1 MSYLLYPLKRQY
13 IVWTLSVFITILLF
27 GLAFFFPDWKYALG
41 IPALVTLGLSLLGLN
56 DYRQTGRSIL
66 RSFPIAA
73 HIRFL
78 LEGIRPEIRQ
88 YFIEGDKEGT
98 PFGRDKRSIVYQRA
112 KNQLDKRPF
121 GTQYDVYKEGYEW
134 LNHSMVPKPVVKK
147 PFRVTVGGPYCKQ
160 PYSASILNISA
171 MSFGSLS
178 ANAIMALNEGA
189 KIGSF
194 AHDTGEGGVSKYHK
208 KHGGDLIWEIGS
220 SYFGCNDGNG
230 NFSRDHFKKNAA
242 LDQVKMIEIKLSQ
255 GAKPGHGGILPKAK
269 ITPEIAE
276 ARGIPL
282 NRDCVSPAY
291 HSAFSTPLELIE
303 FISQLRTLSK
313 GKPIGFKLCI
323 GHPWEFAAICK
334 AMIETGV
341 TPDFIVVDGAEGG
354 TGAAPL
360 EFTDHMG
367 MPLRE
372 GLSYV
377 HNMLIGLDLREHIK
391 LGASGKIVSGF
402 DMARAMA
409 LGADWCN
416 SARAF
421 MFALGCIQ
429 SQHCHTDECPVG
441 VATQNPLRT
450 RAIVVERKS
459 KRVTNYQKA
468 TVKALAELVA
478 SAGLDHPTQFDRDHF
493 AVRTARDQVESLADL
508 FPRIKLGAILEGD
521 ALPFFMKAYD
531 MAEANSFLPR
541 ESAKIKM
548 VESA

>member
-1 MSYLLYPLKRQY
+1 MSYLLYPFKRQY
-13 IVWTLSVFITILLF
+13 IVWTLCVLLTILLF
-27 GLAFFFPDWKYALG
+27 GLAIIYPDWKFALG
-41 IPALVTLGLSLLGLN
+41 IPAILTLALSVVGLR
-56 DYRQTGRSIL
+56 DYTQSGRSIL
-66 RSFPIAA
+66 RNYPIAA

-78 LEGIRPEIRQ
+78 LEDIRPEIRQ

-134 LNHSMVPKPVVKK
+134 LNHSMVPMPVTKK
-147 PFRVTVGGPYCKQ
+147 PFRITVGGPYCKQ

-189 KIGSF
+189 KIGKF
-194 AHDTGEGGVSKYHK
+194 AQDTGEGGVSKYHE

-220 SYFGCNDGNG
+220 GYFGCNDGDG
-230 NFSRDHFKKNAA
+230 NFSTERFTKTAA

-255 GAKPGHGGILPKAK
+255 GAKPGHGGVLPKAK
-269 ITPEIAE
+269 ITQEIAE
-276 ARGIPL
+276 ARGIS
-282 NRDCVSPAY
+282 RDKDCVSPAY
-291 HSAFSTPLELIE
+291 HSAFSTPLELIK
-303 FISQLRTLSK
+303 FISDLRTLSK

-341 TPDFIVVDGAEGG
+341 TPDFIVIDGAEGG

-367 MPLRE
+367 MPMRE

-377 HNMLIGLDLREHIK
+377 HNMLIGLDLRDHIK
-391 LGASGKIVSGF
+391 LGASGKIASGF

-441 VATQNPLRT
+441 VATQDPTRA

-459 KRVTNYQKA
+459 KRVANYQTA

-478 SAGLDHPTQFDRDHF
+478 AASLEHPAQFTRDHF
-493 AVRTARDQVESLADL
+493 AVRTARDKVESLADL
-508 FPRIKLGAILEGD
+508 FPPIIPGAILHGD

-531 MAEANSFLPR
+531 MADAKSFLPR
-541 ESAKIKM
+541 EEAKIVM
-548 VESA
+548 VETA